1 MPDDGAVPDDGAAAA
16 VAGERALLDP
26 AVRADPAR
34 AGALL
39 HPEFTEVGASGRHWT
54 RAEILAA
61 MADELSLAGEVVQ
74 VHGMAAARLAD
85 DVVHLTYRTDVA
97 GRAAARSSVWRRT
110 DDGWRLWFHQ
120 GTPVSPTGAAGPA
133 GE

>member
-1 MPDDGAVPDDGAAAA
+1 VPDVAVAAAL
-16 VAGERALLDP
+16 AGERALLDP
-26 AVRADPAR
+26 GVRADPAR

-39 HPEFTEVGASGRHWT
+39 HPEFAEVGASGRRWG

-61 MADELSLAGEVVQ
+61 MADELSLAGERVEVRDLQ
-74 VHGMAAARLAD
+74 GERIAE
-85 DVVHLTYRTDVA
+85 DVVHLTYLSDVA
-97 GRAAARSSVWRRT
+97 GRVARRSSLWRRT

-120 GTPVSPTGAAGPA
+120 GTPVSPTAAAGPA